1 MNKSVELLERM
12 IYIRAVEE
20 SIADHYA
27 DQEMRCP
34 MHLSI
39 GQEAPAVAVG
49 LSLRDSDYVVS
60 THRGHAHYLARG
72 GNLNAMIAELY
83 GKVTGCARGRGGS
96 MHLVDPRVG
105 FMGTTAIVGNSIP
118 IGIGLAKAIQ
128 LDGSDAVACIF
139 LGDAA
144 IETGSFYESAKFAA
158 TEGLPVLF
166 VCENNLYSVYT
177 SLQARQPHDRKIH
190 KLATAIGLNTWNGN
204 GNDANQSAELIGEA
218 VNSIRGGGGPAFVE
232 LSTYRWREH
241 CGPNYDNDL
250 GYRSVAEFEGW
261 RERDPIAML
270 ECSFVGNVEISDYL
284 TAFRKNVA
292 IKIADAF
299 ALAKAAP
306 FPNSTDAYID
316 EYAESPR
323 GFV

>member
-1 MNKSVELLERM
+1 MNKSIELLERM

-20 SIADHYA
+20 YIADHYA
-27 DQEMRCP
+27 DQKMRCP
-34 MHLSI
+34 MHLST

-144 IETGSFYESAKFAA
+144 IETGSFYESANFAA

-177 SLQARQPHDRKIH
+177 SLQARQPFDRKIH
-190 KLATAIGLNTWNGN
+190 ELASAVGLNTWHGN
-204 GNDANQSAELIGEA
+204 GNDANQSVMLIGEA
-218 VNSIRGGGGPAFVE
+218 VDSIRGGGGPAFVE

-250 GYRSVAEFEGW
+250 GYRSVAEFEEW
-261 RERDPIAML
+261 KERDPIAML
-270 ECSFVGNVEISDYL
+270 ERSFVGNVEISDYL

-306 FPNSTDAYID
+306 YPNSTEAYID
-316 EYAESPR
+316 EYAKSPR
-323 GFV
+323 GYV